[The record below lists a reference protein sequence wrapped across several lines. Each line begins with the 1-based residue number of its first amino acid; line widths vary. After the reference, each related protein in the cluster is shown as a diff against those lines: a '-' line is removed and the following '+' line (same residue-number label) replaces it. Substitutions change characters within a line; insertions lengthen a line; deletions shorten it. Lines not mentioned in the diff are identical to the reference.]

1 MTESAL
7 LPQNRPMGR
16 PKLAGDWKMFTTKLP
31 GDVRKRL
38 EGYAEAHGVTMM
50 DVLCRAIV
58 AYTDRPRKRV
68 EPWPR
73 EFVRSGKG

>member
-1 MTESAL
+1 
-7 LPQNRPMGR
+7 
-16 PKLAGDWKMFTTKLP
+16 MFTTKLP

-38 EGYAEAHGVTMM
+38 EAYAEDHGVTMM

-58 AYTDRPRKRV
+58 AYTSRPRTRV

-73 EFVRSGKG
+73 EFVRSGKE